1 MTWTSVSIDRRL
13 LKVVFWLRPLNFNL
27 PVYLE
32 IYEASRG
39 NMLYNV
45 TTTAKKS
52 LASGDYKYIHFHL
65 VCPLTTVPVYRSAQR
80 AALFSSRQLTIKV
93 IKFEKHG
100 NTTCRWGHLRYVLG
114 ESFLVSLGYLRSRN
128 IRIRCT
134 NCFFF
139 LWTFCVFC
147 VRH

>member
-1 MTWTSVSIDRRL
+1 MSSFSFPDPLCTERIFSVPCLRCARYDLNFGQYRRL

-52 LASGDYKYIHFHL
+52 LASGDYKCIHFHL
-65 VCPLTTVPVYRSAQR
+65 VYPLTTVPVYRSAQR
-80 AALFSSRQLTIKV
+80 AALFSSKTANNQNHQVRKTWKYYMQV
-93 IKFEKHG
+93 GAFE
-100 NTTCRWGHLRYVLG
+100 V
-114 ESFLVSLGYLRSRN
+114 RSSRS
-128 IRIRCT
+128 
-134 NCFFF
+134 
-139 LWTFCVFC
+139 
-147 VRH
+147 